1 MIKRIFA
8 LSVTAKEI
16 LVDFLCEENEYIL
29 SFQVWNYN
37 NSDNKVAIDIGQTQ
51 EATIQGE
58 VYDVVRELVAQIN
71 ISDAGLNASL
81 ILGSVTTIDAITGVQ
96 TISSLVVVNTRSSY
110 VVQPKK
116 VLEIFQGESC
126 AWQGYVL
133 DDDGTIISDL
143 STYDIDI
150 ALKSDTNK
158 IILKWDINDIILG
171 NDGHFVITLPS
182 TKTKRL
188 AMGLY
193 KMECAIS
200 RGDDTAVIA
209 EIQSVLLVKGS
220 ALKSSVL

>member
-16 LVDFLCEENEYIL
+16 LVDFLCGENEYIL

>member
-51 EATIQGE
+51 EVTIQGE
-58 VYDVVRELVAQIN
+58 AYDVVSGLVAQIN

-126 AWQGYVL
+126 AWQGYVI
-133 DDDGTIISDL
+133 DDDGTIINNL

-200 RGDDTAVIA
+200 GGDDTAVIA

>member
-1 MIKRIFA
+1 MIKRVFA

-16 LVDFLCEENEYIL
+16 LVDFLCEEDEYIL

-37 NSDNKVAIDIGQTQ
+37 NDDNKVTVDIGETQ
-51 EATIQGE
+51 EVTVAGTA
-58 VYDVVRELVAQIN
+58 YNVVSELNTQIN

-126 AWQGYVL
+126 AWQGYL
-133 DDDGTIISDL
+133 IDDDGTIINNL

-200 RGDDTAVIA
+200 KGDDTAAIA
-209 EIQSVLLVKGS
+209 EIQSVLSVKSS
-220 ALKSSVL
+220 ALKSSEL

>member
-1 MIKRIFA
+1 MIKKIFA

-51 EATIQGE
+51 EITIEGTA
-58 VYDVVRELVAQIN
+58 YYVVSGLVAQIN

-81 ILGSVTTIDAITGVQ
+81 ILGCVKTIDGTTGEQ
-96 TISSLVVVNTRSSY
+96 TDNNIVVVNTRSSY
-110 VVQPKK
+110 IVSPKK
-116 VLEIFQGESC
+116 VLEIYQGESC
-126 AWQGYVL
+126 AWQGYL
-133 DDDGTIISDL
+133 IDDDGTIISDI

-158 IILKWDINDIILG
+158 IILKWDINDIVLG

-200 RGDDTAVIA
+200 RGDDTAAIA
-209 EIQSVLLVKGS
+209 EIQSVLHVKGS

>member
-1 MIKRIFA
+1 MIKKIFA

-51 EATIQGE
+51 EITIEGTA
-58 VYDVVRELVAQIN
+58 YYVVSGLVAQIN

-81 ILGSVTTIDAITGVQ
+81 ILGCVKTIDGTTGEQ
-96 TISSLVVVNTRSSY
+96 TDNNIVVVNTRSSY
-110 VVQPKK
+110 IVSPKK

-126 AWQGYVL
+126 AWQGYL
-133 DDDGTIISDL
+133 IDDDGTIISDI

-158 IILKWDINDIILG
+158 IILKWDINDIVLG

-200 RGDDTAVIA
+200 RGDDTAAIA
-209 EIQSVLLVKGS
+209 EIQSVLSVKSS
-220 ALKSSVL
+220 ALKGGQL

>member
-1 MIKRIFA
+1 
-8 LSVTAKEI
+8 
-16 LVDFLCEENEYIL
+16 
-29 SFQVWNYN
+29 
-37 NSDNKVAIDIGQTQ
+37 
-51 EATIQGE
+51 
-58 VYDVVRELVAQIN
+58 
-71 ISDAGLNASL
+71 
-81 ILGSVTTIDAITGVQ
+81 VTTIDAITGVQ

-126 AWQGYVL
+126 AWQGYL
-133 DDDGTIISDL
+133 IDDDGTIISDL

-200 RGDDTAVIA
+200 RGDDTSAIA
-209 EIQSVLLVKGS
+209 EKQSVLLVKSS

>member
-51 EATIQGE
+51 EITIEGTA
-58 VYDVVRELVAQIN
+58 YYVVSGLVAQIN
-71 ISDAGLNASL
+71 ISDAGLTASL
-81 ILGSVTTIDAITGVQ
+81 ILGCVTTIDGTTGEQ
-96 TISSLVVVNTRSSY
+96 TDNNIVVVNTRSSY
-110 VVQPKK
+110 IVSPKK
-116 VLEIFQGESC
+116 VLEIYQGESC
-126 AWQGYVL
+126 AWQGYL
-133 DDDGTIISDL
+133 IDDDGTIISDI
-143 STYDIDI
+143 STYDVDI

-158 IILKWDINDIILG
+158 LILKWDINDIVLG

-200 RGDDTAVIA
+200 RGDYTAAIA

>member
-1 MIKRIFA
+1 MIKKIFA

-51 EATIQGE
+51 EITIEGTA
-58 VYDVVRELVAQIN
+58 YDVVSGLVAQIN
-71 ISDAGLNASL
+71 ISDAGLTATL
-81 ILGSVTTIDAITGVQ
+81 ILGCVKTIDGTTGEQ
-96 TISSLVVVNTRSSY
+96 TDNNIVVVNTRSSY
-110 VVQPKK
+110 IVSPKK
-116 VLEIFQGESC
+116 VLEIYQGESC
-126 AWQGYVL
+126 AWQGYL
-133 DDDGTIISDL
+133 IDDDGTIISDI

-158 IILKWDINDIILG
+158 IILKWDINDIVLG

-200 RGDDTAVIA
+200 RGDYTAAIA
-209 EIQSVLLVKGS
+209 EIQSVLLVKSS

>member
-1 MIKRIFA
+1 MIKKIFA

-16 LVDFLCEENEYIL
+16 LVDFLCEDNEYIL

-51 EATIQGE
+51 EITIEGTA
-58 VYDVVRELVAQIN
+58 YYVVSGLVAQIN
-71 ISDAGLNASL
+71 ISDAGLTATL
-81 ILGSVTTIDAITGVQ
+81 ILGCVKTIDGTTGEQ
-96 TISSLVVVNTRSSY
+96 TDNNIVVVNTRSSY
-110 VVQPKK
+110 IVSPKK

-126 AWQGYVL
+126 AWQGYL
-133 DDDGTIISDL
+133 IDDDGTIISDI

-158 IILKWDINDIILG
+158 IILKWDINDIVLG

-200 RGDDTAVIA
+200 RGDDTAAIA
-209 EIQSVLLVKGS
+209 EIQSVLHVKGS

>member
-1 MIKRIFA
+1 MIKKIFA

-51 EATIQGE
+51 EITIEGTA
-58 VYDVVRELVAQIN
+58 YDVVSGLVAQIN
-71 ISDAGLNASL
+71 ISDAGLTATL
-81 ILGSVTTIDAITGVQ
+81 ILGCVKTIDGTTGEQ
-96 TISSLVVVNTRSSY
+96 TDNNIVVVNTRSSY
-110 VVQPKK
+110 IVSPKK
-116 VLEIFQGESC
+116 VLEIYQGESC
-126 AWQGYVL
+126 AWQGYL
-133 DDDGTIISDL
+133 IDDDGTIISDI

-158 IILKWDINDIILG
+158 IILKWDINDIVLG

-200 RGDDTAVIA
+200 RGDDTAAIA
-209 EIQSVLLVKGS
+209 EIQSVLHVKGS

>member
-16 LVDFLCEENEYIL
+16 LVDFLCEDNEYIL

-58 VYDVVRELVAQIN
+58 VYDVVSELVAQIN
-71 ISDAGLNASL
+71 ISNAGLNASL

-126 AWQGYVL
+126 AWQGYVI
-133 DDDGTIISDL
+133 DDDGTIINNL

-188 AMGLY
+188 AMGVY

-200 RGDDTAVIA
+200 GGDDTAVIA

>member
-1 MIKRIFA
+1 MIKRVFA

-16 LVDFLCEENEYIL
+16 LVDFLCEEDEYIL

-37 NSDNKVAIDIGQTQ
+37 NDDNKVTVDIGETQ
-51 EATIQGE
+51 EVTIAGTA
-58 VYDVVRELVAQIN
+58 YNVVSELNTQIN

-126 AWQGYVL
+126 AWQGYL
-133 DDDGTIISDL
+133 IDDDGTIINNL

-200 RGDDTAVIA
+200 KGDDTAAIA
-209 EIQSVLLVKGS
+209 EIQSVLSVKSS
-220 ALKSSVL
+220 ALKSSEL

>member
-1 MIKRIFA
+1 MIKRVFA

-16 LVDFLCEENEYIL
+16 LVDFLCEEDEYIL

-37 NSDNKVAIDIGQTQ
+37 NDDNKVTVDIGETR
-51 EATIQGE
+51 E
-58 VYDVVRELVAQIN
+58 VTVAGTAYNVVSELNTQIN

-126 AWQGYVL
+126 AWQGYL
-133 DDDGTIISDL
+133 IDDDGTIINNL

-200 RGDDTAVIA
+200 KGDDTAAIA
-209 EIQSVLLVKGS
+209 EIQSVLSVKSS
-220 ALKSSVL
+220 ALKSSEL

>member
-1 MIKRIFA
+1 MIKKIFA

-16 LVDFLCEENEYIL
+16 LVDFLCGENEYIL

-81 ILGSVTTIDAITGVQ
+81 ILGSVTTIDASTGVQ

-110 VVQPKK
+110 VVSPKK

>member
-1 MIKRIFA
+1 MIKKIFA

-37 NSDNKVAIDIGQTQ
+37 NSANKVAIDIGQTQ
-51 EATIQGE
+51 EITIEGTA
-58 VYDVVRELVAQIN
+58 YDVVSGLVAQIN
-71 ISDAGLNASL
+71 ISDAGLTATL
-81 ILGSVTTIDAITGVQ
+81 ILGCVKTIDGTTGEQ
-96 TISSLVVVNTRSSY
+96 TDNNIVVVNTRSSY
-110 VVQPKK
+110 IVSPKK
-116 VLEIFQGESC
+116 VLEIYQGESC
-126 AWQGYVL
+126 AWQGYL
-133 DDDGTIISDL
+133 IDDDGTIISDI

-158 IILKWDINDIILG
+158 IILKWDINDIVLG

-200 RGDDTAVIA
+200 RGDDTAAIA
-209 EIQSVLLVKGS
+209 EIQSVLHVKGS